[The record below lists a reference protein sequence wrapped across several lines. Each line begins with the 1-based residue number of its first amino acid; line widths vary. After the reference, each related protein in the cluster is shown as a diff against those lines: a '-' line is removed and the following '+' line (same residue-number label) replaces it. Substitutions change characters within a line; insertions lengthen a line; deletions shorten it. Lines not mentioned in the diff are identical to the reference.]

1 MKIDKRI
8 LKEILKFQIDL
19 NRLSVAQRTK
29 VVNVFKKAY
38 KEIKNVSDA
47 DIVQLS
53 ARKRE
58 SIIKEI
64 GDVAGKA
71 LVDIADELRDSIL
84 PSIAELQ
91 FKATDKLF
99 ASLNIGLATGTLAE
113 SLIKDP
119 FVNGNPLA
127 AHWDKLSQTTQFNL
141 SAAVR
146 TGVVTGE
153 SNTQMFRRIREA
165 LDISQRSAMTLI
177 NTAVHNVGNSARDA
191 VHAANQDIIKNV
203 VWLTALDSH
212 VCELCIGRSGLSWK
226 NNDNHTPDGHSIPFQ
241 VPPIHPNDRCV
252 LVPVVDSELLPPLT
266 AGERAS
272 SFGPVKGDITF
283 KEFLDMLPENE
294 VEDMLGVGK
303 AQLYRDGKITL
314 RDLLDNSGEVVTLEK
329 LLKKY
334 S

>member
-19 NRLSVAQRTK
+19 NRLSIAQRTK
-29 VVNVFKKAY
+29 VVNVFKRAY

-58 SIIKEI
+58 AIIKEF

-71 LVDIADELRDSIL
+71 LVDIADELRDSVL

-113 SLIKDP
+113 SLVKDP
-119 FVNGNPLA
+119 FINGNPLA
-127 AHWDKLSQTTQFNL
+127 AHWAKLSQTTQFNL

-153 SNTQMFRRIREA
+153 SNVQMFRRIREA

-191 VHAANQDIIKNV
+191 VHAANQDVIKNV

-241 VPPIHPNDRCV
+241 IPPIHPNDRCV
-252 LVPVVDSELLPPLT
+252 LVPVIDSELLPPLT

-283 KEFLDMLPENE
+283 KEFLDMLPESE